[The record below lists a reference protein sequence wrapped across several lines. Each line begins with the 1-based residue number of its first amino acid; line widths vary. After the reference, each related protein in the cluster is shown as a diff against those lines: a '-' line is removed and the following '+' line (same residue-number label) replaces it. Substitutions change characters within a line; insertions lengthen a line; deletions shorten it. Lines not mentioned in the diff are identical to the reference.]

1 MVSSRNIDS
10 LLLTVLFRRGIISH
24 VFITAPNDKTLI
36 MASKEKKENIRM
48 GKQTATVYAAKI
60 KTKIHSK
67 KC

>member
-1 MVSSRNIDS
+1 MS
-10 LLLTVLFRRGIISH
+10 
-24 VFITAPNDKTLI
+24 ITAPTDKTQI

-67 KC
+67 KCETDSVVCRTDVACALIR